1 SLPLQLAQSPAQ
13 GEGILHRPRAG
24 RSPFEEADPR
34 ALSQRR
40 GDGRAR
46 LRSRSCRTNLL
57 SHVSVR
63 SISAASGADRRLF
76 AQSTRNESR
85 RAEFTPALAPADDSL
100 EDAPMGLRRRAA
112 YGEEASSGAA
122 GHGDS
127 RGAAANGDDGY
138 YTDGNDEHAV
148 IGRVAALGVRC
159 LGTAFK
165 KRRRAAALRRPPHSR
180 SCHPRAALRLEE
192 MQALR
197 VERQID

>member
-1 SLPLQLAQSPAQ
+1 RLALSAPRSAGGRGEHLLRARRHRYDGDAGGDSEGLGAQKDNAGRLYHHAATGQESLPLQLAQSAAQ

-24 RSPFEEADPR
+24 KSPFEEADPR

-85 RAEFTPALAPADDSL
+85 RAEFTPALAPADDPL

-112 YGEEASSGAA
+112 YGEEASGGAA

-127 RGAAANGDDGY
+127 RGAAANGADG
-138 YTDGNDEHAV
+138 H
-148 IGRVAALGVRC
+148 
-159 LGTAFK
+159 
-165 KRRRAAALRRPPHSR
+165 
-180 SCHPRAALRLEE
+180 
-192 MQALR
+192 
-197 VERQID
+197 